1 MTTATLYFDYL
12 RRLVQERCG
21 VLLDPDKEYLIGS
34 ALEPVQEKWG
44 FDSVPE
50 LMARLWQEPEGSLSR
65 RVVEALIPS
74 ETYFFRDPSF
84 FEALEKKVLP
94 ELVEKRSKVKRL
106 SVWSAACSSGQEPYS
121 LAILM
126 KEKFPFLFQWNLT
139 LVASDFSRGVLDRAR
154 EGLYSPRETGRGLPP
169 QFLPKYFHPAGPD
182 WRVNDDIR
190 GAIDFREVNLKD
202 PGAKGSGVDLLLLR
216 NAMIYFDLDMKKK
229 VLTRLE
235 KSISPGGYLFL
246 GASETTLFL
255 DHPLKTVVF
264 DGSIAGYQLRT

>member
-94 ELVEKRSKVKRL
+94 ELVEKRSKVERL
-106 SVWSAACSSGQEPYS
+106 SE
-121 LAILM
+121 I
-126 KEKFPFLFQWNLT
+126 
-139 LVASDFSRGVLDRAR
+139 
-154 EGLYSPRETGRGLPP
+154 
-169 QFLPKYFHPAGPD
+169 
-182 WRVNDDIR
+182 
-190 GAIDFREVNLKD
+190 
-202 PGAKGSGVDLLLLR
+202 
-216 NAMIYFDLDMKKK
+216 
-229 VLTRLE
+229 
-235 KSISPGGYLFL
+235 
-246 GASETTLFL
+246 
-255 DHPLKTVVF
+255 
-264 DGSIAGYQLRT
+264 